1 MGELNQRILLLENE
15 NRKIRENVCVNGTYL
30 LDQLKKGNLIVQ
42 NMTTQEKEHLFE
54 YMDLIY
60 ANLISRLKTDFN
72 LTSGSL
78 MLVAL
83 LKAGF
88 TTNELMFTF
97 DCEMNSVF
105 KKKQRLRERLNLETN
120 EKLEEF
126 ITVY

>member
-1 MGELNQRILLLENE
+1 
-15 NRKIRENVCVNGTYL
+15 
-30 LDQLKKGNLIVQ
+30 
-42 NMTTQEKEHLFE
+42 MTTQEKEHLFE

-126 ITVY
+126 VTVY